1 MASDEAKPLK
11 SKDEYA
17 LDVEVT
23 TEVTPC
29 ARHEASKMFHL
40 AYPVFFAYLLETL
53 PGTIC
58 VSLVGHMDSSD
69 TNLYINAAYLSATV
83 TNITAL
89 AIGFG
94 LASAMDTLC
103 SQAYGAG
110 KLEKLGIYLQS
121 GLIVLGLSLLPIWL
135 MNLHADSILIGF
147 GQNPEVAVLAGDF
160 SRITMLGV
168 PFLFVYELLKKL
180 MQAQNIVLPMTFIAF
195 LGVAVNIATGYYM
208 TYYTSY
214 GYLGAAM
221 GRVVGNIALPLSIL
235 PYLYWNQDNTSLW
248 WPGFQWKEATDHVSL
263 FLSLGFPSMVMLAVS
278 WWAFCCLAFLAGLL
292 PNSIEAVSINS
303 VLGNLLTAS
312 FMIFLGIAIAANVGI
327 GNSLGANQPRR
338 AQLIARLALY
348 GGFGSAV
355 LMGSLYVL
363 FRHQLP
369 LLFISD
375 ELTVQSV
382 AASIFFMVPL
392 QVFDGLNGICEGIFR
407 GQGRQK
413 IAAVINICSYYGI
426 GLPLAYV
433 AGFLW
438 DYNLGGVWLGFTVG
452 CGTCFF
458 IFYAMIQ
465 RTDWAQL
472 AAIARARVAL

>member
-1 MASDEAKPLK
+1 MADETKPLK
-11 SKDEYA
+11 TANDYV

-29 ARHEASKMFHL
+29 AKHEARKMFHL

-58 VSLVGHMDSSD
+58 VSLVGHMNSTE
-69 TNLYINAAYLSATV
+69 TNLYIDAAYLSATV

-110 KLEKLGIYLQS
+110 KLQKLGIYLQS
-121 GLIVLGLSLLPIWL
+121 GLIVLGLSLVPIMI
-135 MNLHADSILIGF
+135 MNWHAESFLILF
-147 GQNPEVAVLAGDF
+147 GQNEAVAALAADF

-168 PFLFVYELLKKL
+168 PFLFIYELLKKL
-180 MQAQNIVLPMTFIAF
+180 MQAQNIVLPMTFIA
-195 LGVAVNIATGYYM
+195 LVGVAVNIATGYYM

-221 GRVVGNIALPLSIL
+221 GRVVGNVALPLSIL
-235 PYLYWNQDNTSLW
+235 PYLYWNQANTSLW
-248 WPGFQWKEATDHVSL
+248 WPGFQLQEALDHVPL

-338 AQLIARLALY
+338 AALISRLALLA
-348 GGFGSAV
+348 GFGAAV
-355 LMGSLYVL
+355 LMGSLYIL

-369 LLFISD
+369 ILFIND
-375 ELTVQSV
+375 EITVQHV
-382 AASIFFMVPL
+382 AAAIFFMVPL

-413 IAAVINICSYYGI
+413 IAAVINIGSYYGI
-426 GLPLAYV
+426 GLPLSYL
-433 AGFLW
+433 AGFVW
-438 DYNLGGVWLGFTVG
+438 SYGLGGVWLGFTVG
-452 CGTCFF
+452 CGTCFG
-458 IFYAMIQ
+458 IFYIMIQ
-465 RTDWAQL
+465 KTDWVHL
-472 AAIARARVAL
+472 AAIARARVEI

>member
-1 MASDEAKPLK
+1 MEETKPLHPNK
-11 SKDEYA
+11 EYVV
-17 LDVEVT
+17 DINVEI
-23 TEVTPC
+23 TPC
-29 ARHEASKMFHL
+29 ARLEGYKMFHL

-58 VSLVGHMDSSD
+58 VSLVGHINSTE
-69 TNLYINAAYLSATV
+69 TNLYIDAAYLSATV

-103 SQAYGAG
+103 SQAFGAG
-110 KLEKLGIYLQS
+110 KLNKLGIYLQS
-121 GLIVLGLSLLPIWL
+121 GVIVLGLSLFPIAI
-135 MNLHADSILIGF
+135 MNWHADKILILF
-147 GQNPEVAVLAGDF
+147 GQNESVAILAGQF

-168 PFLFVYELLKKL
+168 PFLFLYELIKKL

-195 LGVAVNIATGYYM
+195 IGVAVNIATGYYM

-221 GRVVGNIALPLSIL
+221 GRVVGNIALPLSII
-235 PYLYWNQDNTSLW
+235 PYMYYNQENTSKW
-248 WPGFQWKEATDHVSL
+248 WPGIQFKEAYEHVPL
-263 FLSLGFPSMVMLAVS
+263 FLSLGIPSMVMMAVS

-312 FMIFLGIAIAANVGI
+312 FMIFLGIAIASNVGI
-327 GNSLGANQPRR
+327 GNSLGANQPKR
-338 AQLIARLALY
+338 AQLISQLGLY
-348 GGFGSAV
+348 SGFGSAF
-355 LMGSLYVL
+355 LMGSLYIL

-369 LLFISD
+369 ILFISD
-375 ELTVQSV
+375 EHTIQHV
-382 AASIFFMVPL
+382 AATIFFMVPL

-413 IAAVINICSYYGI
+413 IAAVINICSYYML
-426 GLPLAYV
+426 GLPLAYI
-433 AGFLW
+433 AGFVW
-438 DYNLGGVWLGFTVG
+438 QFNIAGVWLGFTVG

-458 IFYAMIQ
+458 IFFTMIK
-465 RTDWAQL
+465 RTNWVEL
-472 AAIARARVAL
+472 AAIARARVEL